1 MGRKMLRVVVAATL
15 AGFAAIAFAQA
26 PERGSI
32 PPGSAAD
39 GSRPSDGA
47 ITGGSILPGERG
59 GVPEGKSATD
69 RRQRCNELPDSL
81 RAECL
86 LKEQSSSGSSG
97 APDPKATRM
106 PGDPPPQNPPQLSR

>member
-1 MGRKMLRVVVAATL
+1 MLSA
-15 AGFAAIAFAQA
+15 FAAIALAQA

-59 GVPEGKSATD
+59 GVPEGKSSTD
-69 RRQRCNELPDSL
+69 RRQRCNELPESL

-97 APDPKATRM
+97 APGAPDPKSTRM
-106 PGDPPPQNPPQLSR
+106 PGDPPPQDPPQFSR